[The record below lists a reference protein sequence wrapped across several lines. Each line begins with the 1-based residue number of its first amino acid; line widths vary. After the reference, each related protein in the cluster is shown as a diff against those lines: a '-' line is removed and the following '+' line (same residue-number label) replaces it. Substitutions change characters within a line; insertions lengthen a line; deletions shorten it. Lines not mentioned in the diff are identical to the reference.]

1 MTNNTGQEHGIDDTI
16 RGRPSAISREDSHTG
31 QHESEP
37 VVDRTKTSNQTERVA
52 VSYQE
57 GEGIARFG

>member
-1 MTNNTGQEHGIDDTI
+1 MANNAGQEHGIDDTI

-31 QHESEP
+31 QHESET

-52 VSYQE
+52 VAHEE
-57 GEGIARFG
+57 GEGIAR